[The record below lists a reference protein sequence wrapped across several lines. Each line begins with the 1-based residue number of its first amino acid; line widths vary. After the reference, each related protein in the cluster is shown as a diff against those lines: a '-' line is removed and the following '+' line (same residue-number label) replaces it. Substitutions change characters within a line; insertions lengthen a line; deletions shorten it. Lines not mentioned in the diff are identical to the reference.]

1 MSLRGLAEVRD
12 LFSSL
17 KGNLVGV
24 GMTAYSRIIPAEF
37 LPSYQIIALRMTQD
51 LATIRK
57 KTRVFCLE
65 EEMGAP
71 AEEGFNSARLLSHP
85 LTRGLL
91 KKIPGPKYLLLY
103 QSYPDLETLAKKEGW
118 VLLANR
124 ASLRMQLNER
134 GFFRRMADALGLD
147 RLPGQEYPVEE
158 IYHRDYEYW
167 PGKVGPEFVVH
178 LPEIRQGGGKGT
190 FFVHTF
196 RDYQALRVKLKEGV
210 WRGYRIT
217 RVSIEKFVEGI
228 AVSLALCLTR
238 HGILLSGLQRQLI
251 DLPHCKGIPENG
263 VFCGHSWGDSPW
275 PDSLEDEAK
284 RQAKQIGSYLKS
296 LGYKG
301 ILGIDFLV
309 TKDRKHIY
317 PLECNPRLTGAFPM
331 LSQLHLQN
339 EAIPMDVFHIL
350 EFLGTPYQMDPLF
363 LNDRYARPVRGS
375 HIILFRLQNEISAGE
390 RPPLAGLY
398 EGSPDG
404 ETFLFMKEALDYRGF
419 RNNQQFILTD
429 GPPDRVCKNRVFID
443 PLERMGRVLFPYPVI
458 DKHERLSPKAMF
470 VAQWVYKRM
479 FR

>member
-51 LATIRK
+51 LAAIRK

-65 EEMGAP
+65 EEMGAR

-85 LTRGLL
+85 LTKTLL
-91 KKIPGPKYLLLY
+91 RKIPDPKYLLLY
-103 QSYPDLETLAKKEGW
+103 QSYPELEALAKKEGW
-118 VLLANR
+118 VLLANP
-124 ASLRMQLNER
+124 ASLRMQLDER

-147 RLPGQEYPVEE
+147 RLTAQEYPVRE
-158 IYHRDYEYW
+158 IHDRNYQYW
-167 PGKVGPEFVVH
+167 SGKVGSEFVVH

-196 RDYQALRVKLKEGV
+196 RDYRGLRAKLKGRV
-210 WRGYRIT
+210 WRGHRIT

-238 HGILLSGLQRQLI
+238 HGMLFSGLQRQLI
-251 DLPHCKGIPENG
+251 DLPHCKGISENG

-275 PDSLEDEAK
+275 SDSIKDEAK
-284 RQAKQIGSYLKS
+284 RQAKQIGSYLGR

-309 TKDRKHIY
+309 TKDGKHIY

-350 EFLGTPYQMDPLF
+350 EFLGTPYHMDPLF
-363 LNDRYARPVRGS
+363 LNDRYARTVRGS
-375 HIILFRLQNEISAGE
+375 HIILFRLQNEILTGG
-390 RPPLAGLY
+390 RPLLAGLY
-398 EGSPDG
+398 EFSP
-404 ETFLFMKEALDYRGF
+404 EEEAFSFKKEAIDYRDF
-419 RNNQQFILTD
+419 RNNQQFILTE
-429 GPPDRVCKNRVFID
+429 GPLDSVCKNRAFMD

-458 DKHERLSPKAMF
+458 DRQQHLSSKAMS

-479 FR
+479 FQ